1 MHARRI
7 LPPRPAEDGGAPEAR
22 PWRLAGVA
30 GGLGLA
36 AVYAFEAAQYHRTAG
51 KGFKLEDS
59 PAPGTPDFA
68 RLMEALTGAPMR
80 QGNRVSVL
88 RNGCEIF
95 PAMLDAIRSAE
106 RTVNFATYVYWTGSI
121 APEFAEALAGRAEAG
136 VEVNVL
142 LDAVGAA
149 RMDRSL
155 VQRLERAGANV
166 AWFRPVRWYTL
177 HKLNNRTHRKI
188 LVVDGQVGFTG
199 GVGIAEE
206 WTGDC
211 EDPMHWR
218 DTHVRV
224 EGPAARDLLGG
235 FLDNWAEATQCILSG
250 RDHLPDLRGADDG
263 IQVQVIR
270 STAEKGSTDAEHLF
284 YAAIACA
291 RERIWLTTAYFAPRR
306 AFVDA
311 LCEAVERGVDVRVL
325 TNGPY
330 IDKQVV
336 RQAGRRLYER
346 MLQRGVRI
354 FEYQR
359 TMLHA
364 KTLIV
369 DANWATVGSV
379 NFDNRSFSLNDE
391 LNLTVR
397 DEAVTAELEKH
408 FLSDM
413 ADAAE
418 LDLAGWQTRP
428 PVVKARE
435 LASAAIRR
443 EL

>member
-1 MHARRI
+1 MPSARSARNAAI
-7 LPPRPAEDGGAPEAR
+7 LGAVG
-22 PWRLAGVA
+22 LAG
-30 GGLGLA
+30 
-36 AVYAFEAAQYHRTAG
+36 VYAFEAAQYHRSAG
-51 KGFKLEDS
+51 KGFELTDP

-68 RLMEALTGAPMR
+68 RLVEALTAAPLR
-80 QGNRVSVL
+80 QGNRVTVL
-88 RNGCEIF
+88 RNGDQIF

-106 RTVNFATYVYWTGSI
+106 QTVDFATYVYWTGSI
-121 APEFAEALAGRAEAG
+121 APQFAEALAERARAG

-149 RMDRSL
+149 KMDRAL
-155 VQRLERAGANV
+155 VEQLQTAGATV

-188 LVVDGQVGFTG
+188 LVVDGAVGFTG

-206 WTGDC
+206 WTGNCQDAS
-211 EDPMHWR
+211 HWR

-224 EGPAARDLLGG
+224 EGPAVRDLLGG
-235 FLDNWAEATQCILSG
+235 FVDNWAEATQCILSG
-250 RDHLPDLRGADDG
+250 RDHLPDVRGFGDG
-263 IQVQVIR
+263 VQVQVTR
-270 STAEKGSTDAEHLF
+270 STAQKGSSDAEHLF

-291 RERIWLTTAYFAPRR
+291 QERLWLTTAYFAPRR

-311 LCEAVERGVDVRVL
+311 LSDAVRRGVDVRVL
-325 TNGPY
+325 TNGPH

-336 RQAGRRLYER
+336 RQAGRRSYQQLLEC
-346 MLQRGVRI
+346 GVRL

-364 KTLIV
+364 KTMLV
-369 DANWATVGSV
+369 DSAWATVGSI

-391 LNLTVR
+391 LNLSVR
-397 DEAVTAELEKH
+397 EPAVVAELEKH
-408 FLSDM
+408 FLDDTD
-413 ADAAE
+413 DATE
-418 LDLAGWQTRP
+418 LDLASWRARP
-428 PVVKARE
+428 LPARARE
-435 LASAAIRR
+435 LGSAAVRR

>member
-1 MHARRI
+1 VPTART
-7 LPPRPAEDGGAPEAR
+7 
-22 PWRLAGVA
+22 WRRAALV

-36 AVYAFEAAQYHRTAG
+36 GAYAFEAAQYHRTAG
-51 KGFKLEDS
+51 KGYEVKDP

-68 RLMEALTGAPMR
+68 RVVEALTVAPLR
-80 QGNRVSVL
+80 QGNRVKVL
-88 RNGCEIF
+88 RNGHEIF
-95 PAMLDAIRSAE
+95 PAMLEAIRSAE

-121 APEFAEALAGRAEAG
+121 APEFAEALAERAEAG

-149 RMDRSL
+149 KMDRSL
-155 VQRLERAGANV
+155 IELLERSGATV
-166 AWFRPVRWYTL
+166 AWFRPPRWYTL

-188 LVVDGQVGFTG
+188 LVVDGRVGFTG

-206 WTGDC
+206 WTGNG
-211 EDPMHWR
+211 EDPEHWR

-224 EGPAARDLLGG
+224 EGPAVRDLLGG
-235 FLDNWAEATQCILSG
+235 FLDNWAEATQCILAG
-250 RDHLPDLRGADDG
+250 PEHLPDLRRLEDG
-263 IQVQVIR
+263 IQVQVTR

-284 YAAIACA
+284 YAAITCA
-291 RERIWLTTAYFAPRR
+291 RKRIWLTTAYFAPRR

-311 LCEAVERGVDVRVL
+311 LCDAVRRGVDVCVL
-325 TNGPY
+325 TNGPH

-336 RQAGRRLYER
+336 REAGHLAYQR
-346 MLQRGVRI
+346 MLGCGVRI

-364 KTLIV
+364 KVLIV
-369 DANWATVGSV
+369 DDRWASIGSV

-391 LNLTVR
+391 LNLSLR
-397 DEAVTAELEKH
+397 DQAVVATLEEH
-408 FLSDM
+408 FLADLD
-413 ADAAE
+413 DAAE
-418 LDLAGWQTRP
+418 LDLAAWRARP
-428 PVVKARE
+428 MVMRAHE
-435 LASAAIRR
+435 LLSAAVRR

>member
-1 MHARRI
+1 VPSARSLR
-7 LPPRPAEDGGAPEAR
+7 RAA
-22 PWRLAGVA
+22 VV

-36 AVYAFEAAQYHRTAG
+36 GVYAFEAAQYHRTSG
-51 KGFKLEDS
+51 KGFGLEDP
-59 PAPGTPDFA
+59 PAPGTADFA
-68 RLMEALTGAPMR
+68 RLVEALTIAPLR
-80 QGNRVSVL
+80 QGNRVTVL
-88 RNGCEIF
+88 RNGDEIF
-95 PAMLDAIRSAE
+95 PAMLEAIRSAE
-106 RTVNFATYVYWTGSI
+106 HTINFATYVYWTGSI
-121 APEFAEALAGRAEAG
+121 APEFAGALAERAEAG
-136 VEVNVL
+136 VQVNVL

-149 RMDRSL
+149 KMDHSL
-155 VQRLERAGANV
+155 IEQLEEAGAKV
-166 AWFRPVRWYTL
+166 AWFRPPKWYTL

-188 LVVDGQVGFTG
+188 LVVDGRVGFTG

-206 WTGDC
+206 WTGNC
-211 EDPMHWR
+211 EDPGHWR

-250 RDHLPDLRGADDG
+250 PHHLPDVGGFDDG
-263 IQVQVIR
+263 VQVQVTR

-311 LCEAVERGVDVRVL
+311 LCAAVGRGVEVCVL

-330 IDKQVV
+330 MDKQVV
-336 RQAGRRLYER
+336 RQAGRLAYEQ
-346 MLQRGVRI
+346 MLECGMRI

-364 KTLIV
+364 KVMIV
-369 DANWATVGSV
+369 DANWVTVGSI
-379 NFDNRSFSLNDE
+379 NFDNRSFALNDE
-391 LNLTVR
+391 LNLSLR
-397 DEAVTAELEKH
+397 DRGLTEELEKH
-408 FLSDM
+408 FL
-413 ADAAE
+413 ADLDDARELELAAWR
-418 LDLAGWQTRP
+418 ARPVATR
-428 PVVKARE
+428 ARE
-435 LASAAIRR
+435 LASAAVRR